1 MLCNPKDHWCLPEIA
16 PARYTYGVMTLISE
30 LLMWATVVIVVL
42 TLIMV
47 GITAVLLAVMIL
59 WLEIREIFGLA
70 E

>member
-1 MLCNPKDHWCLPEIA
+1 
-16 PARYTYGVMTLISE
+16 MTLISE